1 MYETKMSMTKLETDQ
16 SINQSM
22 KESKES
28 INHYFIARQ
37 NVDQRAGQLDCR
49 TQELLKQKEIV
60 LKNT

>member
-1 MYETKMSMTKLETDQ
+1 MTKLETDQ